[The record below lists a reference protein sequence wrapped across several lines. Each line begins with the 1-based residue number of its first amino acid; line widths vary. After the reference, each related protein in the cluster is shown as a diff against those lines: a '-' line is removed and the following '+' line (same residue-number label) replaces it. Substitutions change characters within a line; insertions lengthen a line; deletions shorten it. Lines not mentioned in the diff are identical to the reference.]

1 MGGSVVKGRRP
12 TSSDGGK
19 AERRKNHRF
28 PVAVPLEASWCG
40 PDGKAVKA
48 DAVGKQVNTR
58 GGFLEMA
65 NYPEVGSRITLTNF
79 LSAVTAEARVLA
91 TPSSREG
98 VSQGIIVELVVPNDD
113 FWGVDL
119 QVRKS
124 IAELHHLE
132 ESLLSEG
139 IDLRLLAE
147 FRDAVEFLRT
157 AGTVVQRLRE
167 RQLQGRDDEDVQS
180 LLSADRVRRATRL
193 CLEIVTDVDSG
204 KVHCET
210 KGADELYRSFEQA
223 CDRLRRLLKP
233 RTAAV

>member
-1 MGGSVVKGRRP
+1 MV
-12 TSSDGGK
+12 
-19 AERRKNHRF
+19 
-28 PVAVPLEASWCG
+28 
-40 PDGKAVKA
+40 
-48 DAVGKQVNTR
+48 
-58 GGFLEMA
+58 
-65 NYPEVGSRITLTNF
+65 NYPDVGSRITLTNF

-139 IDLRLLAE
+139 IDLRLLGE

-167 RQLQGRDDEDVQS
+167 RQLQGRDDEDVHS
-180 LLSADRVRRATRL
+180 LLSADRIRRATRL
-193 CLEIVTDVDSG
+193 CLEVVTDVDSG

-210 KGADELYRSFEQA
+210 KGVEEFLRALEQA
-223 CDRLRRLLKP
+223 QDRMKRFRK
-233 RTAAV
+233 RQESERHFATRA